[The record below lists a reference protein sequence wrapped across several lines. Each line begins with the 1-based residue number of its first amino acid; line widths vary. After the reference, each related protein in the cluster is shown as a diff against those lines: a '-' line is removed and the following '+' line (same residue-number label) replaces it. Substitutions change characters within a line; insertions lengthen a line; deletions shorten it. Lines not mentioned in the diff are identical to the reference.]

1 MTFRNAS
8 IPVALGL
15 MLACGDAD
23 RAPVERADAPSDSA
37 PAHHFTTGSSSYT
50 LRRDG
55 AGWISW
61 IDFAYRNDGGTLYVV
76 NCNGAITMFLQ
87 KHVAGRWQD
96 ALYMASNG
104 CLSPPIVIPPGE
116 TLRDS
121 VAMWG
126 AEPGTPS
133 VNTFLLPGLDGE
145 YRLVWHQLV
154 RNYDPRPLSAFG
166 DTLAVEERVSTPF
179 VLRRAGT

>member
-1 MTFRNAS
+1 MAVGFLLL
-8 IPVALGL
+8 P
-15 MLACGDAD
+15 ACSESEPGAGRRREAPDA
-23 RAPVERADAPSDSA
+23 AP
-37 PAHHFTTGSSSYT
+37 PAHHFTTGSPSYT

-55 AGWISW
+55 VGWISW
-61 IDFAYRNDGGTLYVV
+61 IDFAYRNDGDTLYVV

-133 VNTFLLPGLDGE
+133 VNTFLLPEIDGE

-154 RNYDPRPLSAFG
+154 RNYDPRPLSPFG

-179 VLRRAGT
+179 LLRRAGT